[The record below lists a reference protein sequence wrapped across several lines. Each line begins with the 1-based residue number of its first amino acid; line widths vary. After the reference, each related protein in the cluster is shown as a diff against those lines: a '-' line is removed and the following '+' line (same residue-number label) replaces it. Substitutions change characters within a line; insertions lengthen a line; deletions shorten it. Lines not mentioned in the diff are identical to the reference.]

1 MQASPTLIGR
11 TADMRKPQM
20 KQTRKFLD
28 SLLKDGR
35 KADAIECALVASAVI
50 LTVVAIE
57 ATLINR
63 ISHEFNM
70 ITDRF

>member
-1 MQASPTLIGR
+1 MNR
-11 TADMRKPQM
+11 
-20 KQTRKFLD
+20 TRKLLD
-28 SLLKDGR
+28 NLLKDGR

-50 LTVVAIE
+50 LTVVALE
-57 ATLINR
+57 ATLIHK

>member
-1 MQASPTLIGR
+1 
-11 TADMRKPQM
+11 M
-20 KQTRKFLD
+20 KRTRKFLD

-70 ITDRF
+70 ITGKF

>member
-1 MQASPTLIGR
+1 MNR
-11 TADMRKPQM
+11 TK
-20 KQTRKFLD
+20 KVLD

-50 LTVVAIE
+50 LSVVALE
-57 ATLINR
+57 ATLINK